1 MNHIEARIVVESAL
15 ELQFPD
21 LVPVRSVC
29 QALQGVCWLETQYGQ
44 GWKGQG
50 AGSNNWGAVQGG
62 RPPCNL
68 VTGFQY
74 TDTHPN
80 PDGTSTPYSICFKR
94 YGSPVLGCADV
105 ARIMYGTP
113 AKQKAALERAIAG
126 DLYGVSAA
134 MRAQGFY
141 EGFGRTQAERI
152 ANHHKALL
160 RAVTRIAQ
168 AIGEPMPS
176 GSEPPPPTLRL
187 GSHGEAVR
195 DWQRALN
202 AWREDDADLA
212 TDGAFGR
219 ITEARTKMFQ
229 AAMGLH
235 ADGVVGPLS
244 WGAVS

>member
-1 MNHIEARIVVESAL
+1 MNHNEARIVVEQAL
-15 ELQFPD
+15 ELQFPQ
-21 LVPVRSVC
+21 LIPVRSVC

-50 AGSNNWGAVQGG
+50 RGSNNWGAVQSGK
-62 RPPCNL
+62 PPCNL

-80 PDGTSTPYSICFKR
+80 PDGTSTPYSICFAKYATPVDGCAR
-94 YGSPVLGCADV
+94 VALVMFGSPGK
-105 ARIMYGTP
+105 P
-113 AKQKAALERAIAG
+113 KPALERAIAG

-134 MRAQGFY
+134 MRAQGYY

-160 RAVTRIAQ
+160 KAVTAISR
-168 AIGEPMPS
+168 AIGEPMPN
-176 GSEPPPPTLRL
+176 GDEPHPPTIRL
-187 GSHGEAVR
+187 GSRGEAVR

-202 AWREDDADLA
+202 AWRDDDADLA

-229 AAMGLH
+229 AAHGLL
-235 ADGVVGPLS
+235 ADGVVGHLTWQAAS
-244 WGAVS
+244 